1 MKDQLN
7 LPYSDRVKNLEGE
20 IVKTLEEIIKIPTVN
35 PPGLNYPDFISYM
48 KRLFDDWGIEYKVIP
63 GPAGCEERASMIGI
77 VRGTEKKS
85 LHFHGHYDV
94 VPALNDEQFK
104 PFVKDGKI
112 FGRGSSDMKGGII
125 SMLYAIRILNEN
137 RSRLKGSVSFSLAP
151 DEETGGTNGIRYLF
165 KVGYLPLDGCIG
177 MIMPE
182 PSSGVVWN
190 ASKGALTI
198 KVIFKGKYAHIALA
212 NEGINAFERMVST
225 AGSLI
230 QLKEEISRRI
240 TPLAVVPESAKKSV
254 MLIGGESGSGISFHT
269 VPDTA
274 WFTIDRR
281 FNPEENLED
290 VRKEI
295 IDLLEKKKSK
305 GIDLSY
311 EILQE
316 GESSLS
322 DAGSGL
328 ADALSGSICDITGT
342 APRFELCPGLLET
355 RFFNKHGIPSYAYGP
370 GLLEVSHGPD
380 EFVEIASILDC
391 VNIYALLGNTFFI
404 NRG

>member
-7 LPYSDRVKNLEGE
+7 SPYSDQVKNLEGE
-20 IVKTLEEIIKIPTVN
+20 IVKTLKEIIEIPTVN

-48 KRLFDDWGIEYKVIP
+48 KRLFDDWGIEYKVIS
-63 GPAGCEERASMIGI
+63 GPAGCEERASIIGM
-77 VRGTEKKS
+77 VRGTEKRS

-104 PFVKDGKI
+104 PFIKDGKL

-151 DEETGGTNGIRYLF
+151 DEETGGTSGIRYLF
-165 KVGYLPLDGCIG
+165 KEGYLPLDGCIG

-190 ASKGALTI
+190 ANKGALTI
-198 KVIFKGKYAHIALA
+198 KVIFEGKYAHIALA
-212 NEGINAFERMVST
+212 DEGINAFERMVST
-225 AGSLI
+225 AGPLI
-230 QLKEEISRRI
+230 KLKEEISHRI
-240 TPLAVVPESAKKSV
+240 TLLAVVPESAKKSV
-254 MLIGGESGSGISFHT
+254 MLIGGESGSGISFNT

-290 VRKEI
+290 ARKEI
-295 IDLLEKKKSK
+295 IDLLEEEKNK

-328 ADALSGSICDITGT
+328 ADALSRAIRDITGT
-342 APRFELCPGLLET
+342 SSSFELCPGLLET
-355 RFFNKHGIPSYAYGP
+355 RFFNKSGIPSYGYGP
-370 GLLEVSHGPD
+370 GLLEVSHGPN
-380 EFVEIASILDC
+380 EYIEINSLLTCASIYLAT
-391 VNIYALLGNTFFI
+391 ILEFLG
-404 NRG
+404 